1 MKKTIYMEKEI
12 IRTMGFK
19 GWLTYIGEQGIRE
32 VFEICKKEIEISRT
46 HKIIFDGKKM
56 ERQDNTIFLKSI
68 EENPVF
74 YKDSK
79 SVEYIYCLF
88 LLQTATI
95 GVEQLN
101 DEMTKIYVEKIIE
114 EKCEFLKECGSDI
127 ASIVLKKY
135 KDGTI
140 SIFDVASMIDF
151 MRKEVTEKGYI
162 YAKING
168 KSRIKKDFFIAKEEI
183 SSEIDGLANNI
194 FNISNFRGDWSKVLN
209 DNTLEETVN
218 SIMKYCVEDERLGTH
233 YIVFV
238 YPKGTGLTHPEK
250 MIATE
255 DSTSDFGCR
264 VIASTV
270 AKKQLPMPQELLDCM
285 VNKGMMGTKA
295 KAVRTMFNEGEFTG
309 EYTEK
314 SQDLLILV
322 NADEHIEAHKTIGM
336 KSAVRAGISIYLRE
350 EGILLPPSYCDI
362 RGIKLYKEFNESNLK
377 RLLLYS
383 FLIQSL
389 MTYVFD
395 KNMILK

>member
-140 SIFDVASMIDF
+140 IIFDVA
-151 MRKEVTEKGYI
+151 
-162 YAKING
+162 
-168 KSRIKKDFFIAKEEI
+168 
-183 SSEIDGLANNI
+183 
-194 FNISNFRGDWSKVLN
+194 
-209 DNTLEETVN
+209 
-218 SIMKYCVEDERLGTH
+218 
-233 YIVFV
+233 
-238 YPKGTGLTHPEK
+238 
-250 MIATE
+250 
-255 DSTSDFGCR
+255 
-264 VIASTV
+264 
-270 AKKQLPMPQELLDCM
+270 
-285 VNKGMMGTKA
+285 
-295 KAVRTMFNEGEFTG
+295 
-309 EYTEK
+309 
-314 SQDLLILV
+314 
-322 NADEHIEAHKTIGM
+322 
-336 KSAVRAGISIYLRE
+336 
-350 EGILLPPSYCDI
+350 
-362 RGIKLYKEFNESNLK
+362 
-377 RLLLYS
+377 
-383 FLIQSL
+383 
-389 MTYVFD
+389 
-395 KNMILK
+395 

>member
-12 IRTMGFK
+12 IRTMGFE
-19 GWLTYIGEQGIRE
+19 GWLTYIGKQGINE

-46 HKIIFDGKKM
+46 HEIIFNGKKM
-56 ERQDNTIFLKSI
+56 ERQDNTDFLKSI
-68 EENPVF
+68 EENPFF

-79 SVEYIYCLF
+79 SVEYIYCLL

-140 SIFDVASMIDF
+140 SIFDVASMLDF

-162 YAKING
+162 YAKIDG

-183 SSEIDGLANNI
+183 SSEIDGLVNNI
-194 FNISNFRGDWSKVLN
+194 FNISDFRGDWSKVLN
-209 DNTLEETVN
+209 DNTLEEIVN
-218 SIMKYCVEDERLGTH
+218 SIMKYCVEDERLSAH

-238 YPKGTGLTHPEK
+238 YPKGTGLTHPDK
-250 MIATE
+250 MIAAE

-264 VIASTV
+264 VMASTV
-270 AKKQLPMPQELLDCM
+270 AKKQLPMPQKLLDGM

-322 NADEHIEAHKTIGM
+322 NADEHIEAHKSIGM
-336 KSAVRAGISIYLRE
+336 KSAVRAGISIYLE
-350 EGILLPPSYCDI
+350 KHGILLPPSYCDI
-362 RGIKLYKEFNESNLK
+362 RGIKLHKEFNERNLK
-377 RLLLYS
+377 QLLLYS

-389 MTYVFD
+389 MTYVFGKD
-395 KNMILK
+395 MILK

>member
-1 MKKTIYMEKEI
+1 
-12 IRTMGFK
+12 
-19 GWLTYIGEQGIRE
+19 
-32 VFEICKKEIEISRT
+32 
-46 HKIIFDGKKM
+46 
-56 ERQDNTIFLKSI
+56 
-68 EENPVF
+68 
-74 YKDSK
+74 
-79 SVEYIYCLF
+79 
-88 LLQTATI
+88 
-95 GVEQLN
+95 
-101 DEMTKIYVEKIIE
+101 
-114 EKCEFLKECGSDI
+114 
-127 ASIVLKKY
+127 
-135 KDGTI
+135 
-140 SIFDVASMIDF
+140 MIDF